1 MNGSPAAAKQEG
13 SDQSVKVGFV
23 LWLLTLALL
32 ISACFKVGGEFNPKL
47 MRRPPNVQQ
56 SQQLRGQQ
64 GERRDATDELAGQV
78 GSLTLYQQQQ
88 QQQGAEV
95 LNGET

>member
-1 MNGSPAAAKQEG
+1 MASSPCN
-13 SDQSVKVGFV
+13 SDFG
-23 LWLLTLALL
+23 L
-32 ISACFKVGGEFNPKL
+32 FKVAGEFNPKL

-56 SQQLRGQQ
+56 SQQQQHHRGQQ

-78 GSLTLYQQQQ
+78 NSLSLYQQQP